1 MKSVEELFSE
11 NLKKRRRSLKI
22 TQKSLA
28 DKLGYSEKAIS
39 KWESGKCMP
48 PASVLPKLANILAT
62 DIDSLL
68 YEESELLYYLGIDGG
83 GTKTEFLLS
92 DNSGKTVN
100 RVVLGACNPNDI
112 GFDNT
117 VELLRQGISQ
127 VCEDIPRRFIS
138 VFAGIAGIL
147 TGDYQKL
154 LLSFLE
160 KQHFRKA
167 ACGSDAYCAV
177 AASLG
182 HSEGVTIIMGTGS
195 IAFAQSGDK
204 LIRAGGY
211 GYLLGD
217 GGSGFAIARDGIAA
231 SLACEDGS
239 GPYTKIYDGIKKELG
254 VKALVPCISKF
265 YAGGKR
271 YIAALA
277 PCVFMACDAGD
288 EVALN
293 IIKNN
298 MVSIANIIE
307 GAAKSLTCKENVKVM
322 LCGGLTK
329 RQDILLPPLKEALSR
344 SNIKY
349 NVGVCQKSM
358 VEGALLLAGLE
369 DNNA

>member
-28 DKLGYSEKAIS
+28 DKLRYSEKAIS
-39 KWESGKCMP
+39 KWESGGCMP
-48 PASVLPKLANILAT
+48 PASILPKLANILAT

-68 YEESELLYYLGIDGG
+68 YEEYELLYYLGIDGG

-92 DNSGKTVN
+92 DNSGKAIN

-112 GFDNT
+112 GFDNMT
-117 VELLRQGISQ
+117 ELLRQGISQ
-127 VCEDIPRRFIS
+127 VCGDIPRRLIS
-138 VFAGIAGIL
+138 IFAGIAGIL

-154 LLSFLE
+154 LEAFLE
-160 KQHFRKA
+160 KQHFGKIT
-167 ACGSDAYCAV
+167 CGSDAYCAV

-182 HSEGVTIIMGTGS
+182 HSEGVTVIMGTGS
-195 IAFAQSGDK
+195 IAFAQSGNK
-204 LIRAGGY
+204 LTRVGGY

-217 GGSGFAIARDGIAA
+217 SGSGFAIARDGIAA

-239 GPYTKIYDGIKKELG
+239 GPYTKIYDSIKKALDVKEL
-254 VKALVPCISKF
+254 LPCISKF

-277 PCVFMACDAGD
+277 PCVFDACDKGD
-288 EVALN
+288 SVASD

-298 MVSIANIIE
+298 MASIARIIE
-307 GAAKSLTCKENVKVM
+307 GAAKSLSNKENVKVM
-322 LCGGLTK
+322 LCGGLTA
-329 RQDILLPPLKEALSR
+329 RQDILLPMILKELSK
-344 SNIKY
+344 SNTNY
-349 NVGVCQKSM
+349 TVGVCQKSM